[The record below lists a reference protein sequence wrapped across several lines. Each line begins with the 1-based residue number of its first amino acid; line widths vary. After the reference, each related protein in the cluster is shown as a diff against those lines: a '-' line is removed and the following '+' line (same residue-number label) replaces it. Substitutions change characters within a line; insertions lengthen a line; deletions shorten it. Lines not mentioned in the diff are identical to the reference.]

1 MYDEVWRMSPLQR
14 RFTFSLDEELAAGMK
29 ALKAR
34 DGIGEAEQVRR
45 ALRVFLEGRGIL
57 DALPTSG
64 TKAARK
70 RVGPRPR
77 A

>member
-1 MYDEVWRMSPLQR
+1 MSPLPR
-14 RFTFSLDEELAAGMK
+14 RFTFSMDAELAEGLK

-34 DGIGEAEQVRR
+34 DGIGEAEQIRR

-57 DALPTSG
+57 GGPSG
-64 TKAARK
+64 SGAKAARS
-70 RVGPRPR
+70 RVGPRKR

>member
-1 MYDEVWRMSPLQR
+1 MKCSVMSPLQR
-14 RFTFSLDEELAAGMK
+14 RFTFSLDDELAEGMK

-57 DALPTSG
+57 GGPSG
-64 TKAARK
+64 SGAKAARPRVAARK
-70 RVGPRPR
+70 R